1 MEDHQKGERRREYFQ
16 SQRGKEKNL
25 PLKGKLWQ
33 LFELNILKTV
43 SNFFPLPSPHPA
55 TQRAKFYSRPP
66 NTRFTSYFVVA
77 VQSLSH
83 VQHFA
88 TPWTPQHAR
97 LPCPSPSPRAC
108 SNPCPLSQWYPIISS
123 SAVPFSSCLQS
134 FPASGS
140 FPVSQLF
147 ASGGQ
152 RIGVSASVL
161 PMNIQ
166 GWFPLGLAGLISLLS
181 KDSQCRISSLMSY
194 K

>member
-1 MEDHQKGERRREYFQ
+1 MRQWVLLTVWNFANWPSQIMEDHQKGERRREYFQ

-43 SNFFPLPSPHPA
+43 PNFFPLPSPHPA

-66 NTRFTSYFVVA
+66 NTQFTSYFVVV

-88 TPWTPQHAR
+88 TPWTPQQAK
-97 LPCPSPSPRAC
+97 LPCPSPSPRVC

-123 SAVPFSSCLQS
+123 SAVPSLPAFNLSQHQGLFQS
-134 FPASGS
+134 
-140 FPVSQLF
+140 V
-147 ASGGQ
+147 
-152 RIGVSASVL
+152 
-161 PMNIQ
+161 
-166 GWFPLGLAGLISLLS
+166 
-181 KDSQCRISSLMSY
+181 SSLHQVAKELEFQHQSLQWIFRVDFL
-194 K
+194 